1 MTCSRSDQEKS
12 SKHLFHLI
20 VGWKRAFNVGFPCK
34 CVIETLLP
42 LEMSQACLGM
52 CPQWRL
58 HTSFLTGHHSHFYP
72 VILYP
77 GIPCRHILTASQLK
91 CHLTFIPAFAV
102 ETTVKQSSAFA
113 FVCTLCAPTSNRDP
127 SLCQSFPGF
136 EAQTDLRMIP
146 QVFTKSL
153 CESMTQE
160 YA

>member
-1 MTCSRSDQEKS
+1 
-12 SKHLFHLI
+12 
-20 VGWKRAFNVGFPCK
+20 
-34 CVIETLLP
+34 
-42 LEMSQACLGM
+42 MSQTWAGM

-113 FVCTLCAPTSNRDP
+113 FVCTLCAPSSNRDP

-136 EAQTDLRMIP
+136 EAQTDLQMIP

-153 CESMTQE
+153 CESMTWNMLKTGRLNIRE
-160 YA
+160 GVNIVTPAP